1 VTSDP
6 SPHRPGGAEPTLA
19 LPGRF
24 RAVVFDLDGVL
35 VDTEPGWRRAET
47 ELLRRHGDG
56 YTDAD
61 AAASL
66 GSSMDD
72 VVARYATRL
81 GLVGTDVARLRDELM
96 ELARAEYAAV
106 TLLPGARELVRALHG
121 RIPLGVAS
129 NTPRELVFQA
139 IDATGLR
146 DYLDVVVTAEDVA
159 RPKPAPDMYL
169 AACTG
174 LGVGPSE
181 AVAIEDSSPGLL
193 AAHRAGMTVV
203 AIPGGPDVDTTSADH
218 AVSAITEIRVDP
230 SLESLHAPP

>member
-1 VTSDP
+1 MTSDP

-47 ELLRRHGDG
+47 ELLRRHGDA

-66 GSSMDD
+66 GSPVDA

-81 GLVGTDVARLRDELM
+81 GLVGTDVTRLRDELM
-96 ELARAEYAAV
+96 ELAQSEYAAV
-106 TLLPGARELVRALHG
+106 ALLPGAREQARALHG

-129 NTPRELVFQA
+129 NTPRELVFRA
-139 IDATGLR
+139 LDTSGLR
-146 DYLDVVVTAEDVA
+146 ESFEVVVTADEVA
-159 RPKPAPDMYL
+159 HPKPAPDIYL
-169 AACTG
+169 AACER
-174 LGVGPSE
+174 LGIDPST
-181 AVAIEDSSPGLL
+181 AVAVEDSSPGIE
-193 AAHRAGMTVV
+193 AARRAGLTVI
-203 AIPGGPDVDTTSADH
+203 AIPGAPNIDTTSADH
-218 AVSAITEIRVDP
+218 LVSAITEIRVDP
-230 SLESLHAPP
+230 H